1 MGTQHIH
8 IRGYEDRDLDQ
19 LINLVCELQSY
30 EAQLFD
36 RMKHPDDIGEWYVED
51 LQRRC
56 REHSGEIL
64 LAECRG
70 ELAGYAVVLSDV
82 VQDDPDEIT
91 YAYAVV
97 ADIAVTERYR
107 GRGLGK
113 RLLAE
118 CERYALDAGAR
129 WLRISALAGNTRAL
143 QLYRHHGFADHL
155 VELEKPLS

>member
-1 MGTQHIH
+1 MSTEHIL
-8 IRGYEDRDLDQ
+8 IRRYQDSDLDQ
-19 LINLVCELQSY
+19 LINLVRELQSH
-30 EAQLFD
+30 EVRLFE
-36 RMKHPDDIGEWYVED
+36 RMKQAGDIGAWYVED

-64 LAECRG
+64 LIDCGG
-70 ELAGYAVVLSDV
+70 ELAGYAAVLGTIT
-82 VQDDPDEIT
+82 QDDPDET
-91 YAYAVV
+91 AYVYAMV

-113 RLLAE
+113 RLLSE
-118 CERYALDAGAR
+118 CERHARDAGAR
-129 WLRISALAGNTRAL
+129 WLRISVLAGNTRAL